1 MDLRQAVIL
10 ALQVSVICIV
20 LGFGLRTTLDDFRY
34 LFQRPGLLFRSLL
47 AMLVIMPIVAVLLA
61 RTFNLHTAAEIA
73 LIALAISPVPPLLPK
88 RESGAVGHHPYGLAL
103 MAVLAAVGI
112 VTIPLSGEILAR
124 VYGRPFTAAPAT
136 IARIALVMVLLPLA
150 AGMLVR
156 ELLPSAVERIARVVT
171 MVAKILLP
179 LGALLLLAG
188 TWRMILGA
196 IGGGTVVVMVMFVVI
211 GLVVGDL
218 FGRPVREHS
227 VVLGLSTACRH
238 PAIALSIA
246 AANFPKEHFA
256 GTILLYLLVNA
267 IVGMLYLKW
276 WQTTGDSVVV
286 A

>member
-1 MDLRQAVIL
+1 
-10 ALQVSVICIV
+10 
-20 LGFGLRTTLDDFRY
+20 
-34 LFQRPGLLFRSLL
+34 
-47 AMLVIMPIVAVLLA
+47 
-61 RTFNLHTAAEIA
+61 
-73 LIALAISPVPPLLPK
+73 
-88 RESGAVGHHPYGLAL
+88 
-103 MAVLAAVGI
+103 
-112 VTIPLSGEILAR
+112 
-124 VYGRPFTAAPAT
+124 
-136 IARIALVMVLLPLA
+136 
-150 AGMLVR
+150 MLVR

-196 IGGGTVVVMVMFVVI
+196 IGGGAVVVMVMFVVI